1 MSLQDYTTLQSEHV
15 EMLASTLS
23 KRDMPF
29 LHKIEPIADF
39 EELYTF
45 VQEHPTPIVFNQNH
59 PPWYT
64 VSVAARIIEGIAIS
78 IHEDLDLTDWKKLAQ
93 ILLEHTEYLFTFNEA
108 ASQNE
113 ELSAGIALAL
123 MGCICDSIQ
132 QSELWRITGFGRITI
147 ALGKEALS
155 TADTQTIHL
164 LNAAFSQANA
174 LEHPIIKTAIDHYN
188 SVLMKNPATE
198 KKKKILLP
206 NADTES
212 TKASRDEL
220 SVPNHLLHLLVNPSP
235 AVSATTEIGLA
246 ALHSQNLRINEQ
258 IFMMVSRRYKWIVDS
273 FFYPDGFHID
283 KSLISQFE
291 AISDFSKFFRS
302 YETKSY
308 ETGNHNY
315 QLACLQEMQTV
326 LKNLMNACIYLRQPD
341 MSYPPIG
348 TNPLYNMTEL
358 NKNSNIDLNESGHK
372 ELPDA
377 MPYTGYYVMRG
388 GSEHYTQYLLFD
400 GGPAGKMGSNAKL
413 SFSLFANGHQL
424 ITHKTQNSNNT
435 NKGTDNIIILNDA
448 KRQPSEP
455 EIVPDPDTRWITTDA
470 FDFVESWY
478 KASNYQ
484 HKRSIFY
491 KKNEYFILHDLILGN
506 VENLIQQIFHFD
518 PNVLQENNPL
528 MMPTKCQVLTQSSG
542 QSNIFISSVDQA
554 NVSVQLNGSQVTY
567 QKQCELPASMNIVLF
582 PFATGDDQHPFIK
595 TLSVETDADVLASGF
610 TVISDYGTDV
620 FLISDDGYANM
631 ETVVKETTVV
641 FIGEYLFLRGEH
653 FMMLNGR
660 YLKVGTNVLLDLDE
674 PCEYYNSEN

>member
-23 KRDMPF
+23 KRGMPF
-29 LHKIEPIADF
+29 LHQFEPIADF

-59 PPWYT
+59 PPWHT

-78 IHEDLDLTDWKKLAQ
+78 THEDLDLTDWKKLAQ
-93 ILLEHTEYLFTFNEA
+93 ILLEHTEYLYTFNEA

-123 MGCICDSIQ
+123 MGCICDPIQ
-132 QSELWRITGFGRITI
+132 QSELWRLTGFGRTTI
-147 ALGKEALS
+147 ALEKEALS
-155 TADTQTIHL
+155 TADTHIIHL
-164 LNAAFSQANA
+164 LDAAFSQANA
-174 LEHPIIKTAIDHYN
+174 LEHPILKTAIDHYN
-188 SVLMKNPATE
+188 SVLKKNLT
-198 KKKKILLP
+198 
-206 NADTES
+206 NADTEP
-212 TKASRDEL
+212 TKVSRDEL
-220 SVPNHLLHLLVNPSP
+220 SSPDHLFHLLVNPSP

-246 ALHSQNLRINEQ
+246 ALHSPNLRFKEQ
-258 IFMMVSRRYKWIVDS
+258 LFMMASRRYKWIVDS

-283 KSLISQFE
+283 KSLNSQFE
-291 AISDFSKFFRS
+291 AISAFSKFLRS
-302 YETKSY
+302 YESESY

-315 QLACLQEMQTV
+315 KLACLQEMKTV
-326 LKNLMNACIYLRQPD
+326 LKNLIKACIYLRQPD

-348 TNPLYNMTEL
+348 TNHQYDMTEHQ
-358 NKNSNIDLNESGHK
+358 KNINNDWNESGHK
-372 ELPDA
+372 EFPDA

-388 GSEHYTQYLLFD
+388 GSEHNAQYLLFD
-400 GGPAGKMGSNAKL
+400 GGPAGKLGSNAKL

-424 ITHKTQNSNNT
+424 ITHKNSNNNNT
-435 NKGTDNIIILNDA
+435 KKGTDNIIKLNDA

-455 EIVPDPDTRWITTDA
+455 EIVPDPDTRWISTDA

-491 KKNEYFILHDLILGN
+491 RKNEYFILHDLILGN
-506 VENLIQQIFHFD
+506 AENLIQQIFHLD
-518 PNVLQENNPL
+518 TNVQPDNNPT
-528 MMPTKCQVLTQSSG
+528 MMPTKCQVLTQASG
-542 QSNIFISSVDQA
+542 QSNIFISPVDQA
-554 NVSVQLNGSQVTY
+554 NVSFYMNGNQVTY

-582 PFATGDDQHPFIK
+582 PLETEDDQHPLVK
-595 TLSVETDADVLASGF
+595 TLPVETDVDVLASGF

-631 ETVVKETTVV
+631 ETVVKETAVV

-653 FMMLNGR
+653 FVMLNGK
-660 YLKVGTNVLLDLDE
+660 YLKVGTKVILDLDE
-674 PCEYYNSEN
+674 PCEYYNNQN

>member
-1 MSLQDYTTLQSEHV
+1 MALQDYTTLQSEHA

-29 LHKIEPIADF
+29 LDQFEPIADF

-45 VQEHPTPIVFNQNH
+45 VQEHPTPIVFNQNY
-59 PPWYT
+59 PPWHT

-78 IHEDLDLTDWKKLAQ
+78 IHEDLNLTDWKKLAQ

-123 MGCICDSIQ
+123 MGCICDPIQ
-132 QSELWRITGFGRITI
+132 QSELWRLTGFGRITI
-147 ALGKEALS
+147 ALGKEVPS
-155 TADTQTIHL
+155 TADTHTLHL
-164 LNAAFSQANA
+164 LNAAFSQVNA
-174 LEHPIIKTAIDHYN
+174 LEHPILKTAIDTYN
-188 SVLMKNPATE
+188 SVLKKNPADKNE
-198 KKKKILLP
+198 IRILLH
-206 NADTES
+206 NADTEP

-220 SVPNHLLHLLVNPSP
+220 SSPDHLFHLLVNPSP
-235 AVSATTEIGLA
+235 VVSATTEIGLA
-246 ALHSQNLRINEQ
+246 ALHSQNLRFKEQ
-258 IFMMVSRRYKWIVDS
+258 LFMMASRRYKWIMDS

-283 KSLISQFE
+283 KSLNSQFE
-291 AISDFSKFFRS
+291 AISNFSKFLRS
-302 YETKSY
+302 YER
-308 ETGNHNY
+308 GNHNY
-315 QLACLQEMQTV
+315 QLACFQEMKTV

-348 TNPLYNMTEL
+348 TNHLYNMTERH
-358 NKNSNIDLNESGHK
+358 KKSNNDWNESGHK

-388 GSEHYTQYLLFD
+388 GCEDNAQYMLFD
-400 GGPAGKMGSNAKL
+400 GGPAGKLGSNAKL

-424 ITHKTQNSNNT
+424 IIHNNNNNT

-506 VENLIQQIFHFD
+506 GDNLIQQIFHLD
-518 PNVLQENNPL
+518 TNLLQDNNPHI
-528 MMPTKCQVLTQSSG
+528 MPTKCQVLTQASG
-542 QSNIFISSVDQA
+542 QSNIFISSVDQT
-554 NVSVQLNGSQVTY
+554 NVSFYMNGGQVTY
-567 QKQCELPASMNIVLF
+567 QTQCELPASMNIVLF
-582 PFATGDDQHPFIK
+582 PLVTEDVQHPFIK
-595 TLSVETDADVLASGF
+595 TLPLETDADVLARGC

-620 FLISDDGYANM
+620 FMISDDGYANM
-631 ETVVKETTVV
+631 ETVVRETTVV

-653 FMMLNGR
+653 FVMLNGR
-660 YLKVGTNVLLDLDE
+660 YLKVGTKVLLDLDE
-674 PCEYYNSEN
+674 PCEYYNN

>member
-1 MSLQDYTTLQSEHV
+1 MSLQDYTTLQSEYV

-29 LHKIEPIADF
+29 LHAFEPIADF

-45 VQEHPTPIVFNQNH
+45 IQEHPTPIIFNQSH
-59 PPWYT
+59 PPWHT

-78 IHEDLDLTDWKKLAQ
+78 THEDLDLSDWKKLAQ
-93 ILLEHTEYLFTFNEA
+93 ILLEHTEYLFTFSEA
-108 ASQNE
+108 ASLNE

-132 QSELWRITGFGRITI
+132 QAELWRITGFGRITI
-147 ALGKEALS
+147 ALEKEALS
-155 TADTQTIHL
+155 TADTETIHL
-164 LNAAFSQANA
+164 LNAAFSQVNA
-174 LEHPIIKTAIDHYN
+174 LEHPIIKTAIDTYN
-188 SVLMKNPATE
+188 SILKNNPATE
-198 KKKKILLP
+198 NEIRSLLH
-206 NADTES
+206 NADTKPMKVS
-212 TKASRDEL
+212 GDEL
-220 SVPNHLLHLLVNPSP
+220 SFFDHIFHLIVNPSP

-246 ALHSQNLRINEQ
+246 ALHSQNLRFKEQ
-258 IFMMVSRRYKWIVDS
+258 LLMMVSRRYKWIVDS

-291 AISDFSKFFRS
+291 AISAFSKFLRS
-302 YETKSY
+302 YVQV
-308 ETGNHNY
+308 NHNY
-315 QLACLQEMQTV
+315 QLACLQEMKTV

-348 TNPLYNMTEL
+348 TNHLYNMTEL
-358 NKNSNIDLNESGHK
+358 NKNINNDWSESWNK

-388 GSEHYTQYLLFD
+388 ESEQDTQYLLFD
-400 GGPAGKMGSNAKL
+400 GGPAGKLGSNAKL

-424 ITHKTQNSNNT
+424 ITHKTQNNT
-435 NKGTDNIIILNDA
+435 NINKGTDNIIILNDA

-470 FDFVESWY
+470 FDFVEGWY
-478 KASNYQ
+478 KVSNYQ

-506 VENLIQQIFHFD
+506 EEKLIQQIFHFD

-554 NVSVQLNGSQVTY
+554 SVSVQLNGRQVTY

-582 PFATGDDQHPFIK
+582 PLVTGDDQHPFIK

-653 FMMLNGR
+653 FVMLNGR

-674 PCEYYNSEN
+674 PCEYYSKFLN

>member
-1 MSLQDYTTLQSEHV
+1 MSLQDYTTLQSEHA
-15 EMLASTLS
+15 EILASTLS
-23 KRDMPF
+23 KRDLPF
-29 LHKIEPIADF
+29 LHQFEPIADF

-45 VQEHPTPIVFNQNH
+45 VQEHPTPIIFNHNH
-59 PPWYT
+59 PPWHT

-78 IHEDLDLTDWKKLAQ
+78 THEDLDLTDWRKLAQ
-93 ILLEHTEYLFTFNEA
+93 ILLEHTEYLYTFNEA

-113 ELSAGIALAL
+113 ELSAAIALAL
-123 MGCICDSIQ
+123 MGCICDSMQ
-132 QSELWRITGFGRITI
+132 QSELWRLTGFGRISI
-147 ALGKEALS
+147 ALEKEALS
-155 TADTQTIHL
+155 TADTHTIHL

-174 LEHPIIKTAIDHYN
+174 LEHPILKTAIDHYS
-188 SVLMKNPATE
+188 SVLKKNPAAE
-198 KKKKILLP
+198 NEIRSLID
-206 NADTES
+206 NADTEPK
-212 TKASRDEL
+212 KASIDEL
-220 SVPNHLLHLLVNPSP
+220 SPPDHLYPLLVNPSP
-235 AVSATTEIGLA
+235 AISATTEIGLA
-246 ALHSQNLRINEQ
+246 ALHSQNLRFKEQ
-258 IFMMVSRRYKWIVDS
+258 LFMMASRRYKWIVDS

-291 AISDFSKFFRS
+291 AISDFSKFLRF
-302 YETKSY
+302 YKTKSY

-315 QLACLQEMQTV
+315 KLAGLQEMKTV

-348 TNPLYNMTEL
+348 TNPLYNMAEHHKDII
-358 NKNSNIDLNESGHK
+358 NDWNESGHK

-388 GSEHYTQYLLFD
+388 GYEHNAQYMLFD
-400 GGPAGKMGSNAKL
+400 GGPAGKLGSNTKL
-413 SFSLFANGHQL
+413 SFSLFANGQQL
-424 ITHKTQNSNNT
+424 ITHKNNNNT
-435 NKGTDNIIILNDA
+435 DKGTDNIIILNDA
-448 KRQPSEP
+448 KRPPSEP

-478 KASNYQ
+478 KATNYQ

-506 VENLIQQIFHFD
+506 EEKLIQQIFHLD
-518 PNVLQENNPL
+518 TNVLQDNNPHI
-528 MMPTKCQVLTQSSG
+528 MPTKSQVLTQASG
-542 QSNIFISSVDQA
+542 QSNVFISSVDQA

-582 PFATGDDQHPFIK
+582 PFATGDDQYPFVK
-595 TLSVETDADVLASGF
+595 TLPVETDADVLASGF

-641 FIGEYLFLRGEH
+641 FIGEYLFLRGEQ
-653 FMMLNGR
+653 FVMLNGR
-660 YLKVGTNVLLDLDE
+660 YLKVGTEVLLDLDE
-674 PCEYYNSEN
+674 PCEYFNNHN